1 MLKSLVC
8 GGRKVFLI
16 YHDVGRSNGYWY
28 ALVPVCV
35 SGKSERAMEVTLNG
49 GGRSKA
55 KEKIERMF
63 SYMVYQSKHK
73 RPFFLSAKAKL
84 LRNK

>member
-1 MLKSLVC
+1 VLKSLVC

-55 KEKIERMF
+55 KEKIERELRARGYSNF
-63 SYMVYQSKHK
+63 GVII
-73 RPFFLSAKAKL
+73 AKDVVER
-84 LRNK
+84 LRKN